1 MCHWKKCW
9 TIILSSYNYACN
21 QGQRHVTLILRANL
35 RLLFFFFVNALHA
48 ISSCKFD
55 KGPVVLNIRYIAR
68 RRKAVLS
75 EIILEGEKIAYVDI
89 CLQNRIG
96 IPAIWGYDPRLICR
110 VYSYCSHR
118 NRNRETTRGFII
130 AREVSPLHVKVF
142 QSYEK
147 CVCMNS
153 NF

>member
-55 KGPVVLNIRYIAR
+55 KGPVVLNIRHIAR

-75 EIILEGEKIAYVDI
+75 EIILEWGKDSI
-89 CLQNRIG
+89 CWYLLAKSNRYSSDLRIWSSFDLSCVFILFAQKPQQRNHERFHHCTRG
-96 IPAIWGYDPRLICR
+96 IP
-110 VYSYCSHR
+110 
-118 NRNRETTRGFII
+118 FI
-130 AREVSPLHVKVF
+130 R
-142 QSYEK
+142 
-147 CVCMNS
+147 
-153 NF
+153 